1 MNNEYEVRYIE
12 TFYKD
17 LAKISKYISIQ
28 LKNNIAAHNLI
39 TDIEKAINKRKVNP
53 SGYEKF
59 DSARKR
65 KETYYKIYVK
75 NYIIF
80 YVIKENVIEIRRL
93 IYKKRNLEKII

>member
-39 TDIEKAINKRKVNP
+39 TDIEILCHKRKC
-53 SGYEKF
+53 
-59 DSARKR
+59 D
-65 KETYYKIYVK
+65 
-75 NYIIF
+75 
-80 YVIKENVIEIRRL
+80 
-93 IYKKRNLEKII
+93 